1 MLYHLL
7 HGAVKPNYID
17 LTKCAVQTYLT
28 FVIVQILYKNNNTI
42 LHIHHDCMIQFEVI
56 RCYNVTSSVIV
67 TLTSQFV

>member
-42 LHIHHDCMIQFEVI
+42 LHIHHDCMI
-56 RCYNVTSSVIV
+56 
-67 TLTSQFV
+67 